1 MATKLTANFTL
12 EEFKCHDGS
21 VPTGALLDNITALA
35 VELQKLRDHTGKPIT
50 IVSGY
55 RSLAWNARV
64 GGAGHSQHME
74 ARAADL
80 NIAGYTPQQS
90 YDLVEELIKAGTLRN
105 GGLGIY
111 KGWIHYDIG
120 PARRWCG

>member
-1 MATKLTANFTL
+1 MQLTLNFKLD
-12 EEFKCHDGS
+12 EFKCHDGS

-35 VELQKLRDHTGKPIT
+35 VELQKLRDITGKPIS

-55 RSLAWNARV
+55 RSPAWNARV
-64 GGAGHSQHME
+64 GGAGHSMHME
-74 ARAADL
+74 AKAADL
-80 NIAGYTPQQS
+80 NIAGFTPQQAH
-90 YDLVEELIKAGTLRN
+90 DLVEDLIKQGKLRN

-111 KGWIHYDIG
+111 AGWIHYDIG